1 MVIETVIFTKCV
13 IAVIKVYYS
22 KQKATMIQ
30 HRKLKDFK
38 NEAFINDLKALFAK
52 AFHEEIVPFE
62 TLRKSLNVT
71 LEKQASKKKTRNSS
85 ANQAPYMNKKLG
97 KKIMKR
103 SCRRK
108 KLLNTGSDVD
118 RTKYIWQ
125 RDHIVSLL
133 TKEKKEFYGNRNT
146 NILTDNMTIW
156 RVLNPF

>member
-1 MVIETVIFTKCV
+1 MGDFKVKPTDTVLPNFYEIYNLRRMVKGKTYFKNLNKPSCIDLIVTNKPTSFQNSMVIETVIFTKCV

-71 LEKQASKKKTRNSS
+71 LEKHSSKKK
-85 ANQAPYMNKKLG
+85 NK
-97 KKIMKR
+97 I
-103 SCRRK
+103 
-108 KLLNTGSDVD
+108 
-118 RTKYIWQ
+118 
-125 RDHIVSLL
+125 
-133 TKEKKEFYGNRNT
+133 
-146 NILTDNMTIW
+146 
-156 RVLNPF
+156 